1 VLKLLRFSGE
11 PEQCLSRSH
20 ANRAAHVYRVG
31 ACMLYLR
38 KNAGKR
44 DLAGPVDDQPESAFV
59 AIELQQEN
67 DCLGEIGVPQFFIG
81 HQNVSHGE
89 PLFGSIL
96 RGNAQYGRQNAHHRQ
111 FARHCNDCRAFQ
123 STPGLACLPVTM
135 RVPNHA
141 MVLRTSSG
149 ILADIVQHKQ
159 QEVAELRPRAAL
171 LEQQAHAR
179 KSRARGF
186 AAALRKVNPAIIAE
200 IKKASPSKGLLQ
212 HEFHPALNA
221 RAYEEGGAAA
231 LSVLTDKQYF
241 QGELHDLEAARSAVE
256 LPVLRKDFTID
267 RLQIFEAAMHG
278 ADAVLLIAAILET
291 TELRQFRETAASLG
305 LDSLVEVHNPD
316 ELAKA
321 IDSGAEIIG
330 VNNRNL
336 DTFEVSLETSLRLS
350 YLLPSNVIRVSES
363 GIHNRS
369 DIDLLLGAGY
379 SGFLIGEALM
389 KAEKPAAALKLLMQ
403 TA

>member
-1 VLKLLRFSGE
+1 
-11 PEQCLSRSH
+11 
-20 ANRAAHVYRVG
+20 
-31 ACMLYLR
+31 
-38 KNAGKR
+38 
-44 DLAGPVDDQPESAFV
+44 
-59 AIELQQEN
+59 
-67 DCLGEIGVPQFFIG
+67 
-81 HQNVSHGE
+81 
-89 PLFGSIL
+89 
-96 RGNAQYGRQNAHHRQ
+96 
-111 FARHCNDCRAFQ
+111 
-123 STPGLACLPVTM
+123 
-135 RVPNHA
+135 